1 MENTFMIFDSIKNE
15 VKANNLTRERALNMF
30 EYLVGQY
37 TEKGM
42 NHGKKLGNGF
52 IEPRF
57 QIMKRATPDELF
69 DF

>member
-1 MENTFMIFDSIKNE
+1 MENEFMIFDSIKNE

-30 EYLVGQY
+30 EYLVGQS
-37 TEKGM
+37 EKGM
-42 NHGKKLGNGF
+42 NRGNKISKTE

-57 QIMKRATPDELF
+57 QIMKRATPAELF

>member
-1 MENTFMIFDSIKNE
+1 MENTFIIFDSIKNV
-15 VKANNLTRERALNMF
+15 VKANNLTRERALNVF

-37 TEKGM
+37 TDGR
-42 NHGKKLGNGF
+42 NTGNRISKTE

-57 QIMKRATPDELF
+57 QIMKRATPAELF

>member
-37 TEKGM
+37 TDGM
-42 NHGKKLGNGF
+42 NHGKKLENGF